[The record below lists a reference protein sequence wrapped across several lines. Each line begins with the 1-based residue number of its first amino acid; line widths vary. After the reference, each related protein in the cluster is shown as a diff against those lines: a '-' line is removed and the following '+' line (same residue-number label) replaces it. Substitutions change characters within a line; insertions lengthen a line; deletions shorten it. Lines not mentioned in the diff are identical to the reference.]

1 MDHHW
6 IELCKAGESSATEK
20 LIQEYQKDVY
30 RLALSILEDPD
41 EAEEGAQ
48 EAFIAALRGLDS
60 FHADSSLKTWIF
72 SITINICRTR
82 LRRRRARERLKQI
95 MNGLFYLQ
103 NKDNHPPEE
112 TVLQNEADAR
122 MQRAI
127 RELGEKLRLPIILRY
142 YHDLSTAEI
151 AETLDIPQG
160 TVHSRLNT
168 ARERLRRYLKEGPE

>member
-1 MDHHW
+1 MDYHW
-6 IELCKAGESSATEK
+6 LELCKAGETSATER

-48 EAFIAALRGLDS
+48 EVFIAALRALDS
-60 FHADSSLKTWIF
+60 FRIDSSFKTWIF
-72 SITINICRTR
+72 SITINICRNR

-95 MNGLFYLQ
+95 TYGLFYIQ
-103 NKDNHPPEE
+103 SKNNHLPEE
-112 TVLQNEADAR
+112 TAIQNEADEI

-127 RELGEKLRLPIILRY
+127 RSLNDKHRLPIILRY
-142 YHDLSTAEI
+142 YHDLSVAEI
-151 AETLDIPQG
+151 AETLHIPQG

-168 ARERLRRYLKEGPE
+168 ARERLRRILKERPE